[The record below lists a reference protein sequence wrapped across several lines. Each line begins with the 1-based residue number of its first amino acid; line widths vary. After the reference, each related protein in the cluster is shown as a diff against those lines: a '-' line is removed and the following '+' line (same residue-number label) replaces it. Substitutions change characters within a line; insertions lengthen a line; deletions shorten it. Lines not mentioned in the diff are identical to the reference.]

1 MTDSLSPSVT
11 ILMASYGRLE
21 LLKQA
26 VNSALN
32 QRFENFEII
41 IIDDGSGEDVVDW
54 LKQLESTETKIS
66 VYYQSHQ
73 GVAAARA
80 NGVNKAETDFVCIL
94 DSDDTLAPV
103 ALEKLVDAMLRRAG
117 IELVFTDI
125 REIRANREPVIRKY
139 RQFDATH
146 SMIIATLVKPRV
158 PFKHSG
164 TLFRRQT
171 ALNLGSYDVNL
182 PCKID
187 IDFYLKF
194 MEAGYLPEHVN
205 ESLVDFRMHKDS
217 VSIDRLSGIR
227 VWLYLIDRYGPVSPV
242 YRLIIKI
249 IRVSAELLKRLY
261 VEIHG

>member
-1 MTDSLSPSVT
+1 MIDGSRPSVT

-26 VNSALN
+26 VNSALG
-32 QRFENFEII
+32 QRYENFEII
-41 IIDDGSGEDVVDW
+41 IIDDGSGEDVVEW
-54 LKQLESTETKIS
+54 LKQVESTEAKIS

-80 NGVNKAETDFVCIL
+80 NGVDKAETDFVCIL
-94 DSDDTLAPV
+94 DSDDTLAPI

-125 REIRANREPVIRKY
+125 REIRTNGEAVIRSY
-139 RQFDATH
+139 RQFDTTH
-146 SMIIATLVKPRV
+146 SMIMATLLKPRV

-171 ALNLGSYDVNL
+171 ALDMGSYDVNL

-187 IDFYLKF
+187 IEFYLRF

-205 ESLVDFRMHKDS
+205 ETLVDFRMHKDS

-227 VWLYLIDRYGPVSPV
+227 VWIYLIDRYGPASPV
-242 YRLIIKI
+242 YRLFIKI
-249 IRVSAELLKRLY
+249 IRVSAELLKRAY
-261 VEIHG
+261 VEIYG